1 MSAPPPKPL
10 RLAAI
15 RICSYRGFP
24 HPVEI
29 KLATPGGHGR
39 SLVLYGENG
48 SGKSS
53 VGKAVRDF
61 LDFRKSAVTFD
72 EYKYRHAD
80 PPNAD
85 RAVTLVFD
93 GDGETPLEWKPAG
106 RDVAH
111 RQFRD
116 MSRARGWLDYRV
128 VWRASEVQWGDYVE
142 IFRPLVEE
150 ILPSCQRGVT
160 NETFG
165 QSWERIVE
173 AAAKNPIKY
182 GAQWAEVD
190 TLHHIIGEFNASL
203 QGFLPE
209 LETQANNFLKEF
221 APWTSME
228 LKWAGGASYNSS
240 VANKFK
246 LGSIQLRMR
255 DRGGD
260 PLQKP
265 SEFLNEARVTAIG
278 LCLYLAGMAQSIPPR
293 RADGSSYPR
302 ILVLDDVLLSLD
314 MAHRLPLLRVL
325 RDHFKEWQVL
335 LLTHD
340 RAWYEIAKQQLEG
353 WAHHELFTTRVG
365 DYEQPIL
372 REDQDHLYWALQF
385 LQDGH
390 VKAAAVHVRTK
401 FELILKWACESLGLP
416 VKYRQEAHK
425 IPASDFWAAVK
436 SATIDVTPPP
446 SFARNAKGEAIWWQP
461 KVTKE
466 RLVPLPLEKRIEH
479 AVSWVLN
486 PLSHSQTVDR
496 YSKEIDEAIFALDEL
511 ETAIKKAISY
521 QAAGPVMLRE
531 MLLTLLQTKAQPANP
546 QPAPPVAAPAAASPP
561 LPIIAAPTTTP
572 ATPDAQP
579 PI

>member
-1 MSAPPPKPL
+1 MSTHVAKSL

-53 VGKAVRDF
+53 VGKSIRDF
-61 LDFRKSAVTFD
+61 LDFRSGAVNFD
-72 EYKYRHAD
+72 DFKYRYAE
-80 PPNAD
+80 PPNAE
-85 RAVTLVFD
+85 RAITLVFD
-93 GDGETPLEWKPAG
+93 DPSYGDLVWNPAG

-111 RQFRD
+111 PQFKD
-116 MSRARGWLDYRV
+116 MARARGWLDYRV
-128 VWRASEVQWGDYVE
+128 VWRASDVQYGDYVD
-142 IFRPLVEE
+142 IFRPLVED

-165 QSWERIVE
+165 QLWEKISI
-173 AAAKNPIKY
+173 AAAKNPTRTSY
-182 GAQWAEVD
+182 LWQDVD
-190 TLHHIIGEFNASL
+190 QLEADVGTFNTAL
-203 QGFLPE
+203 QAFLPE
-209 LETQANNFLKEF
+209 LEKQANEFLGEF
-221 APWTSME
+221 AAWTSMD
-228 LKWAGGASYNSS
+228 LKWGRGANYNSS
-240 VANKFK
+240 SRGKKFSM
-246 LGSIQLRMR
+246 GSVQLRMR

-260 PLQKP
+260 PLKKP

-278 LCLYLAGMAQSIPPR
+278 LCLYLSGMARSVPPK
-293 RADGSSYPR
+293 RADGSTYPR
-302 ILVLDDVLLSLD
+302 ILVFDDVLLSLD

-325 RDHFKEWQVL
+325 QKHFQKDWQVL

-353 WAHHELFTTRVG
+353 WAHHELFTACVG
-365 DYEQPIL
+365 NYEQPIL

-401 FELILKWACESLGLP
+401 FELVLKWACESLGLP
-416 VKYRQEAHK
+416 VKYRQETHK

-436 SATIDVTPPP
+436 SATIDVTPSP
-446 SFARNAKGEAIWWQP
+446 SFVRNGKGKMIWWQP
-461 KVTKE
+461 KAITE
-466 RLVPLPLEKRIEH
+466 RLVPLELDKRIEH

-511 ETAIKKAISY
+511 ETVIKKAISY
-521 QAAGPVMLRE
+521 QAAGPLMLRE
-531 MLLTLLQTKAQPANP
+531 MLLILLQAKSQPV
-546 QPAPPVAAPAAASPP
+546 APPPAAA
-561 LPIIAAPTTTP
+561 A
-572 ATPDAQP
+572 ATPPPPDAPAVQSST
-579 PI
+579 